1 MNDVAPLLLLGPED
15 VDALATSRVGLAAA
29 AETARLSRSGGTKT
43 GRVQVNGDISWM
55 RILAGL
61 IDELDLLGYK
71 EFHRVGQ
78 RVRYH
83 IHLFRQ
89 STGDPIGT
97 VDGRRITGLRTAS
110 MAAVA
115 AQHWAGGRGVRVGV
129 IGSGE
134 EAKEGLRAL
143 AGALK
148 VTEAFVFSPT
158 PANREAYAEAMSA
171 ETGVPVTA
179 MGSQDEVMA
188 AGEVVYVATSSHHT
202 PFLGAEG
209 LGSSQFIAAIGST
222 MPVHRELRGCVFL
235 DAAEVVV
242 DTVDATHES
251 GDCIEA
257 TEQGWDP
264 ASAVLLGDYLDRDPL
279 PAEKGRTLFKSIGS
293 VEQDLVLAYHLVNEA
308 VALGRGTQITDV
320 ASLRIMR

>member
-1 MNDVAPLLLLGPED
+1 MNDVAPLLLLGPDD
-15 VDALATSRVGLAAA
+15 VDALATSKVGLAAA
-29 AETARLSRSGGTKT
+29 AETARLSRAGGTKT
-43 GRVQVNGDISWM
+43 GRVQVNGSISWM

-115 AQHWAGGRGVRVGV
+115 AAHWAEDRAVRVGV

-143 AGALK
+143 AGALT
-148 VTEAFVFSPT
+148 VAEAAVFSPT
-158 PANREAYAEAMSA
+158 AANRESYAEAMSE
-171 ETGVPVTA
+171 ETGVTVTPRD
-179 MGSQDEVMA
+179 SQDAVMDNA
-188 AGEVVYVATSSHHT
+188 DVIYVATSSHHT

-209 LGSSQFIAAIGST
+209 LGAAQFIAAIGST
-222 MPVHRELRGCVFL
+222 MPVHRELRGSVFL

-257 TEQGWDP
+257 TEEGWNP
-264 ASAVLLGDYLDRDPL
+264 ASAILLGDYLEQDPL
-279 PAEKGRTLFKSIGS
+279 PPHKGRTLFKSIGS

-308 VALGRGTQITDV
+308 VRLGRGTTITDV

>member
-1 MNDVAPLLLLGPED
+1 MNDVAPLLLLGPDD
-15 VDALATSRVGLAAA
+15 VDALATSSVGLAAA
-29 AETARLSRSGGTKT
+29 IETAKLSRTGGTTT
-43 GRVQVNGDISWM
+43 GRVQVNGSISWM

-83 IHLFRQ
+83 VHLFRQ
-89 STGDPIGT
+89 STGDPVGT

-110 MAAVA
+110 TAAVA
-115 AQHWAGGRGVRVGV
+115 AQHWAGGRSVRVGV

-143 AGALK
+143 AGALT
-148 VTEAFVFSPT
+148 VEQAFVFSPT
-158 PANREAYAEAMSA
+158 PANRDAYAVAMAEETGLRVHALDSQDAVMNSA
-171 ETGVPVTA
+171 EVI
-179 MGSQDEVMA
+179 
-188 AGEVVYVATSSHHT
+188 YVATSSHHT

-209 LGSSQFIAAIGST
+209 LGTSQFVAAIGST
-222 MPVHRELRGCVFL
+222 MPVHRELKGSVFL
-235 DAAEVVV
+235 DAAQVVV

-257 TEQGWDP
+257 TAEGWDP
-264 ASAVLLGDYLDRDPL
+264 ASAVLLGDYLEMAPL
-279 PAEKGRTLFKSIGS
+279 SAEKGRTLFKSIGS

-308 VALGRGTQITDV
+308 VRLGRGTQVTDV

>member
-1 MNDVAPLLLLGPED
+1 VNDVAPVLLLGPED
-15 VDALATSRVGLAAA
+15 VDALATSPVGLAAA
-29 AETARLSRSGGTKT
+29 AESARLTRSGGTTT
-43 GRVQVNGDISWM
+43 GRVQVNGALSWM

-115 AQHWAGGRGVRVGV
+115 AAHWAGDRPVRLGV

-134 EAKEGLRAL
+134 EAKEGMRAL
-143 AGALK
+143 AGALNLERA
-148 VTEAFVFSPT
+148 TVFSPT
-158 PANREAYAEAMSA
+158 PANREAYAVAMGA

-179 MGSQDEVMA
+179 VDSQDAVMDSA
-188 AGEVVYVATSSHHT
+188 EVVYVATSSHHT
-202 PFLGAEG
+202 AFLGADG
-209 LGSSQFIAAIGST
+209 LGASQFIAAIGST
-222 MPVHRELRGCVFL
+222 MPVHRELRGSVFL

-257 TEQGWDP
+257 TEHGWDP
-264 ASAVLLGDYLDRDPL
+264 ASAILLGDYLEQEPL
-279 PAEKGRTLFKSIGS
+279 HPDKGRTLFKSIGS

-308 VALGRGTQITDV
+308 VRLGRGTTITDV